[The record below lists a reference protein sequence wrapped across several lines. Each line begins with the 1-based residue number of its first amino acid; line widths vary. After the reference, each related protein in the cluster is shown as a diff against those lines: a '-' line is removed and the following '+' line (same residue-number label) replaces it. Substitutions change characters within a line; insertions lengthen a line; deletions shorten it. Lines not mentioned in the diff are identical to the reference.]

1 MVNLSFMQVYNPK
14 NVQTFNKPVLAGHMH
29 KNEAK
34 TKENQTVSK
43 NINLKFKEII
53 FQADAFQI
61 LFKLF
66 HLIYLNCLIYFIC
79 RHGFIT
85 YYILHILCMST
96 AQISALWRQ
105 NYACPRSSNWDI
117 ERLIPLLDA
126 VPIRIQ
132 HSLLFRVMIYIILP
146 NLSL

>member
-66 HLIYLNCLIYFIC
+66 HFSPRFHAC
-79 RHGFIT
+79 RPPKLVHCGGKIMRA
-85 YYILHILCMST
+85 H
-96 AQISALWRQ
+96 
-105 NYACPRSSNWDI
+105 D
-117 ERLIPLLDA
+117 RLTGI
-126 VPIRIQ
+126 
-132 HSLLFRVMIYIILP
+132 
-146 NLSL
+146 